1 MTATDTRTGVRQ
13 VTAYL
18 CVKGA
23 AEAITFY
30 TRAFGATER
39 YRITMPDGRIG
50 HAEIT
55 LGESVLMLS
64 DEAPEL
70 GVFSPQSLGGYS
82 TSFVIEVE
90 DADAAFQR
98 ALDAG
103 ATLERLLKDEPYGR
117 GGWLFDPFGHRWYVL
132 RPNPAFAPAQM
143 QP

>member
-1 MTATDTRTGVRQ
+1 MSMTDTRTGVRR

-18 CVKGA
+18 CVEGA
-23 AEAITFY
+23 AEAIAFY

-50 HAEIT
+50 HAEIS

-70 GVFSPQSLGGYS
+70 GVLSPHRLGGNS
-82 TSFVIEVE
+82 TSFVIEVD
-90 DADAAFQR
+90 DADAAFER
-98 ALDAG
+98 ALAAG
-103 ATLERLLKDEPYGR
+103 ATMERPLKDEPYGR
-117 GGWLFDPFGHRWYVL
+117 AGWVVDPFGHRWSIMT
-132 RPNPAFAPAQM
+132 PSPAFDPAQM

>member
-1 MTATDTRTGVRQ
+1 MTATHTRTGVRQ

-23 AEAITFY
+23 AEAIAFY
-30 TRAFGATER
+30 TRAFGARER

-55 LGESVLMLS
+55 LGESMLMLS
-64 DEAPEL
+64 DEAPER
-70 GVFSPQSLGGYS
+70 GVLSPQSLGGFS
-82 TSFVIEVE
+82 TSFVLEVE
-90 DADAAFQR
+90 DADTAFQR

-103 ATLERLLKDEPYGR
+103 ATLERPLTDEPYGR
-117 GGWLFDPFGHRWYVL
+117 GGWLFDPFGHRWHVFT
-132 RPNPAFAPAQM
+132 PNPAFDPAQL

>member
-23 AEAITFY
+23 AEAIAFY
-30 TRAFGATER
+30 ARAFGATER

-55 LGESVLMLS
+55 IGQSVLMLS

-70 GVFSPQSLGGYS
+70 GVLSPLSRGGTS

-90 DADAAFQR
+90 DADVAFQR

-103 ATLERLLKDEPYGR
+103 ARVDRPLKDEPYGR
-117 GGWLFDPFGHRWYVL
+117 GVWLFDPFGHRWHL
-132 RPNPAFAPAQM
+132 TTPNPAFDPAQM